1 MRMKDL
7 MATIVQ
13 MLEGDH
19 LKQIM
24 KINLR
29 KLQKKSN
36 HLIMQITT
44 NMNQGQLKNF
54 PKKAMMKN

>member
-1 MRMKDL
+1 MRMKDQ
-7 MATIVQ
+7 MAIIVQ
-13 MLEGDH
+13 VLEGDH
-19 LKQIM
+19 LKQIT

-29 KLQKKSN
+29 KSQKKSN

-44 NMNQGQLKNF
+44 NMNQGQLRNF